1 MPGMT
6 ITDRDLR
13 AMLDIANNAD
23 DNAGN
28 PLPGSV
34 MAGLFRLIGCDNVS
48 FAQCD
53 TERRI
58 QVFDQ
63 EEGEIYRCTPEEDA
77 ELERAF
83 WRNFW
88 NSRGCCYPDVS
99 GDLTTV
105 TTMADFYSDRVLLA
119 SPMYNEYLKP
129 GGGFREMML
138 CLPSR
143 PGRVLRV
150 LFWRNDGSNFTD
162 RDRGLLTLL
171 RPHLYRIYRAGQ
183 KRTDALTA
191 RQRELLGLVAAG
203 HTNVQIARRLYI
215 SEPTV
220 RKHLENIFERLQV
233 TSRTAAV
240 TRAFGIDQ

>member
-1 MPGMT
+1 MT
-6 ITDRDLR
+6 ITDREMR
-13 AMLDIANNAD
+13 AMLDIANNKEHS
-23 DNAGN
+23 AGD

-34 MAGLFRLIGCDNVS
+34 MDGLFGLIRCDNVTFS
-48 FAQCD
+48 QCD
-53 TERRI
+53 TGR
-58 QVFDQ
+58 QAHMFSQ
-63 EEGEIYRCTPEEDA
+63 EVGEVYCWTPEEEL

-83 WRNFW
+83 WRHYW
-88 NSRGCCYPDVS
+88 NSPGCCYPDVS

-105 TTMADFYSDRVLLA
+105 TTMADFYSDRQLLA

-129 GGGFREMML
+129 GGGYREMML

-143 PGRVLRV
+143 SGQVLRL
-150 LFWRNDGSNFTD
+150 LFWRSDGSNFTD
-162 RDRGLLTLL
+162 HDRGLLTLL

-183 KRTDALTA
+183 NRADGLTA

-220 RKHLENIFERLQV
+220 RKHLENIFEKLAV

-240 TRAFGIDQ
+240 ARAFGIGQ

>member
-1 MPGMT
+1 MT
-6 ITDRDLR
+6 ITDRDMR
-13 AMLDIANNAD
+13 AMLEIANTED
-23 DNAGN
+23 RSGGS

-34 MAGLFRLIGCDNVS
+34 MAGLFELIGCDNVT

-53 TERRI
+53 TERRVQI
-58 QVFDQ
+58 FDQ
-63 EEGEIYRCTPEEDA
+63 EEGLIYSVTPEEEA
-77 ELERAF
+77 ELDRAF
-83 WRNFW
+83 WRHYW
-88 NSRGCCYPDVS
+88 NSRGCCYPDVT

-105 TTMADFYSDRVLLA
+105 TTMADFYSDRELLA
-119 SPMYNEYLKP
+119 SPMYNEFLKP
-129 GGGFREMML
+129 VGYREMML

-150 LFWRNDGSNFTD
+150 IFWRGSGNNFTE

-171 RPHLYRIYRAGQ
+171 RPHLHRIYRAGRD
-183 KRTDALTA
+183 RTDILTA

-220 RKHLENIFERLQV
+220 RKHLENIFARLDV
-233 TSRTAAV
+233 SSRTAAV
-240 TRAFGIDQ
+240 SKVFGIDR